1 MPDTTVILTEAAA
14 WTHMPATLDDGPAQ
28 RAALGLVALASDS
41 VIEPEL
47 TAFLPHDGVSLYV
60 SRIPVLK
67 KAGLAKLRAMEA
79 QIPDAAA
86 RILPDEELDAI
97 GFGCT
102 SGSMVIGPEG
112 VAAAVNTSRP
122 GVPVTNPVSAAL
134 KGLRTLGLKRIAL
147 ITPYV
152 DEVNEKVGAFVA
164 GQGFEVVVKGSF
176 KQPGD
181 FLISRVPPEAIFEAG
196 RELGGADVDGLFISC
211 TALRCS
217 SVIARLEEAIGK
229 PVVTSNQ
236 ALAWDFLR
244 LAGCDDVVEGYG
256 RLLTVA

>member
-1 MPDTTVILTEAAA
+1 MPDTTAIITESSI
-14 WTHMPATLDDGPAQ
+14 WTHLPADLDEGPSR
-28 RAALGLVALASDS
+28 RAFLGLIALASDS

-47 TAFLPHDGVSLYV
+47 TTFLPRDGISLYV
-60 SRIPVLK
+60 GRIPVLK
-67 KAGLAKLRAMEA
+67 KAGVAKLQAMEA
-79 QIPDAAA
+79 QIPEAAA
-86 RILPDEELDAI
+86 RILPDENLAAI

-102 SGSMVIGPEG
+102 SGSMVIGPDG
-112 VAAAVNTSRP
+112 VAAAVHGSRP

-134 KGLRTLGLKRIAL
+134 KGLRALGLKRIAL

-152 DEVNEKVGAFVA
+152 DEVNERVGAFVT
-164 GQGFEVVVKGSF
+164 GQGFEVVTKGSF

-181 FLISRVPPEAIFEAG
+181 YWISRVPPEAIFEAG
-196 RELGGADVDGLFISC
+196 RELGSADVDGLFISC

-217 SVIARLEEAIGK
+217 SVIARLEDAIGK

-236 ALAWDFLR
+236 AMAWDFLR

-256 RLLTVA
+256 QLMTIQ

>member
-1 MPDTTVILTEAAA
+1 MPDTTAIISEGDIWA
-14 WTHMPATLDDGPAQ
+14 HMPAVLDDGPAQ

-47 TAFLPHDGVSLYV
+47 TTFLPHDGISLYV

-67 KAGLAKLRAMEA
+67 KAGVKKLQAMEA

-102 SGSMVIGPEG
+102 SGSMIIGPEG
-112 VAAAVNTSRP
+112 VAAAVNGSRP

-134 KGLRTLGLKRIAL
+134 KGLRTLGLRRIAL

-152 DEVNEKVGAFVA
+152 DEVNEKVGAFVTS
-164 GQGFEVVVKGSF
+164 QGFEVVTKGSF

-181 FLISRVPPEAIFEAG
+181 YWISRVPPEAIFEAG
-196 RELGGADVDGLFISC
+196 RELGGADVDGVFISC

-217 SVIARLEEAIGK
+217 SIIARLEDAIGK

-236 ALAWDFLR
+236 AMAWDFLR

-256 RLLTVA
+256 RLLTVQ

>member
-1 MPDTTVILTEAAA
+1 MPDTAAVATETSTWA
-14 WTHMPATLDDGPAQ
+14 HMPCVLDSGSAA
-28 RAALGLVALASDS
+28 RAAIGLIVLASDS
-41 VIEPEL
+41 VIEPEVR
-47 TAFLPHDGVSLYV
+47 TFLPRDGISLYV
-60 SRIPVLK
+60 ARIPVLE
-67 KAGLAKLRAMEA
+67 KAGVAKLQAMEV

-86 RILPDEELDAI
+86 RILPDEELDVI

-112 VAAAVNTSRP
+112 VAAAVHGSRP

-134 KGLRTLGLKRIAL
+134 KGLWALGLERIAL

-152 DEVNEKVGAFVA
+152 DEVNERVGRFVT
-164 GQGFEVVVKGSF
+164 GQGFEVVTKGSF
-176 KQPGD
+176 KQPRD
-181 FLISRVPPEAIFEAG
+181 PQIMRVPPEAIFEAG
-196 RELGGADVDGLFISC
+196 RELGSADVDGLFISC
-211 TALRCS
+211 SGLRCS
-217 SVIARLEEAIGK
+217 SVIARIEEAIGK

-244 LAGCDDVVEGYG
+244 LNGCDDVVEGFG

>member
-1 MPDTTVILTEAAA
+1 MSDTAAVATETSTWA
-14 WTHMPATLDDGPAQ
+14 HMPCVLDSGPAA
-28 RAALGLVALASDS
+28 RAALGLIALASDS
-41 VIEPEL
+41 VIEPEVR
-47 TAFLPHDGVSLYV
+47 TFLPRDGVSLYV
-60 SRIPVLK
+60 TRIPVLK
-67 KAGLAKLRAMEA
+67 KAGVAKLQAMEA

-112 VAAAVNTSRP
+112 VAAAVHGSRP
-122 GVPVTNPVSAAL
+122 DVPVTNPVSAAI
-134 KGLRTLGLKRIAL
+134 KGLKSLGLKRIAL

-152 DEVNEKVGAFVA
+152 DEVNERVGAFVT
-164 GQGFEVVVKGSF
+164 GQGFEIVTKGSF

-181 FLISRVPPEAIFEAG
+181 YWISRVPPEAIFEAG

-217 SVIARLEEAIGK
+217 SVIARIEDAIGK

-236 ALAWDFLR
+236 ALAWDFMR
-244 LAGCDDVVEGYG
+244 LAGCDDRIEGYG
-256 RLLTVA
+256 QLLMS